1 MKHKIIIS
9 TALILSMTSLTG
21 CFFFPAEEELLEPP
35 TVAVEDIAYS
45 TYTAKQKTIEDKT
58 VATGYVYCKSQFDAS
73 FPESGGSLK
82 TIYVTAGQ
90 HVEEGDLLAELDV
103 GNLDYLYKQQQL
115 IVQKAQI
122 AYNSSGSADAR
133 LTLEMEQ
140 NTLTEY
146 ERQLG
151 NSRIYAGMTGEVCF
165 VQDMDPGTTVTAY
178 KTIIKIVDPS
188 QLCIQYT
195 SSNMKSFPLG
205 EEVTITVDGE
215 DYSGY
220 VSKTPTDV
228 TEGLY
233 DDFPAVMKDTSSI
246 YCEFTDGTPSFLTV
260 GQTADIT
267 AVFARHENAVVI
279 SKTLVKTDGDRTY
292 VTILDENDT
301 KKEVDVTVGITNATE
316 AEILTGLNAG
326 DRVVVR

>member
-1 MKHKIIIS
+1 MKRN
-9 TALILSMTSLTG
+9 LILSAAMVLSTASLTG

-58 VATGYVYCKSQFDAS
+58 IATGYVFCKSQYNAS

-90 HVEEGDLLAELDV
+90 HVEAGDLLAELDV
-103 GNLDYLYKQQQL
+103 GDLDYLYKQQQL
-115 IVQKAQI
+115 IVQKAQL
-122 AYNSSGSADAR
+122 AYNASGTADAR

-140 NTLTEY
+140 NTLNEY
-146 ERQLG
+146 ERRLG
-151 NSRIYAGMTGEVCF
+151 NSRIYAEMAGEVCF

-178 KTIIKIVDPS
+178 KTIIKIVDPM
-188 QLCIQYT
+188 QLCIQYN
-195 SSNMKSFPLG
+195 SSNPKSFPLG
-205 EEVTITVDGE
+205 ENVTITVDGE
-215 DYSGY
+215 DYPGY
-220 VSKTPTDV
+220 VSKTPNDV
-228 TEGLY
+228 VEGLY
-233 DDFPAVMKDTSSI
+233 DDFPAVMKDASSI
-246 YCEFTDGTPSFLTV
+246 YCEFTDGTPSYLTV

-279 SKTLVKTDGDRTY
+279 SKTLVKTDGSRTY
-292 VTILDENDT
+292 VTILDENDN

>member
-1 MKHKIIIS
+1 MKHKIIMS
-9 TALILSMTSLTG
+9 AALIISMTGMTG

-35 TVAVEDIAYS
+35 TVAIEDIAYS

-58 VATGYVYCKSQFDAS
+58 VATGYVFCKSQYNAS
-73 FPESGGSLK
+73 FPESGGTLK

-103 GNLDYLYKQQQL
+103 GDLDYLYKQQLL

-122 AYNSSGSADAR
+122 AYNSSGTADAR

-146 ERQLG
+146 ERQLN

-165 VQDMDPGTTVTAY
+165 VQDMDPGTTVSAY
-178 KTIIKIVDPS
+178 KTLIKIVDPS
-188 QLCIQYT
+188 QLCIQYS

-215 DYSGY
+215 DYSGC
-220 VSKTPTDV
+220 VSKTPTGV
-228 TEGLY
+228 KEGLY

>member
-1 MKHKIIIS
+1 MKHKIIMS
-9 TALILSMTSLTG
+9 AALIISMTGMTG

-35 TVAVEDIAYS
+35 TVAIEDIAYS

-58 VATGYVYCKSQFDAS
+58 VATGYVFCKSQYNAS
-73 FPESGGSLK
+73 FPESGGTLK

-103 GNLDYLYKQQQL
+103 GELDYLYKQQLL

-122 AYNSSGSADAR
+122 AYNSSGTADAR

-146 ERQLG
+146 ERQLN

-188 QLCIQYT
+188 QLCIQYS

-215 DYSGY
+215 DYSGC

-228 TEGLY
+228 KEGLY
-233 DDFPAVMKDTSSI
+233 DAFPAVMKDTSSI

>member
-1 MKHKIIIS
+1 
-9 TALILSMTSLTG
+9 MTGMTG

-35 TVAVEDIAYS
+35 TVAIEDIANS

-58 VATGYVYCKSQFDAS
+58 VATGYVFCKSQYNAS
-73 FPESGGSLK
+73 FPESGGTLK

-103 GNLDYLYKQQQL
+103 GDLDYLYKQQLL

-122 AYNSSGSADAR
+122 AYNSSGTADAL

-146 ERQLG
+146 ERQLN

-188 QLCIQYT
+188 QLCIQYS

-228 TEGLY
+228 KEGLY

>member
-1 MKHKIIIS
+1 MKHKIILS
-9 TALILSMTSLTG
+9 TAILLSAASLTG

-58 VATGYVYCKSQFDAS
+58 VATGYVFCKSQYNAG
-73 FPESGGSLK
+73 FPESGGTLK
-82 TIYVTAGQ
+82 TIYVTPGQ
-90 HVEEGDLLAELDV
+90 HVEQGDLLAELDV
-103 GNLDYLYKQQQL
+103 GDLDYLYRQQQL

-140 NTLTEY
+140 NTLAEY
-146 ERQLG
+146 ERQLT

-178 KTIIKIVDPS
+178 KTIIKIVDPT

-195 SSNMKSFPLG
+195 SASLKSFPLG
-205 EEVTITVDGE
+205 EDVTITVDGE
-215 DYSGY
+215 DYPGY
-220 VSKTPTDV
+220 VSKTPTDT

-279 SKTLVKTDGDRTY
+279 SKTLVKTDGDRSY
-292 VTILDENDT
+292 VTILDENDN

-316 AEILTGLNAG
+316 AEILTGLSAG

>member
-1 MKHKIIIS
+1 MKHKIIMS
-9 TALILSMTSLTG
+9 AALIISMTGMTG
-21 CFFFPAEEELLEPP
+21 CFFFPAEEELLKPP
-35 TVAVEDIAYS
+35 TVAIEDIAYS

-58 VATGYVYCKSQFDAS
+58 VATGYVFCKSQYNAS
-73 FPESGGSLK
+73 FPESGGTLK

-90 HVEEGDLLAELDV
+90 HVEEGGLLAELDV
-103 GNLDYLYKQQQL
+103 GDLDYLYKQQLL

-122 AYNSSGSADAR
+122 AYNSSGTADAR

-146 ERQLG
+146 ERQLN

-188 QLCIQYT
+188 QLCIQYS

-228 TEGLY
+228 KEGLY

>member
-1 MKHKIIIS
+1 MKHKIIMS
-9 TALILSMTSLTG
+9 AALIISMTGMPG
-21 CFFFPAEEELLEPP
+21 CFFSPAEEELLEPP
-35 TVAVEDIAYS
+35 TVAIEDIAYS

-58 VATGYVYCKSQFDAS
+58 VATGYVFCKSQYNAS
-73 FPESGGSLK
+73 FPESGGTLK

-103 GNLDYLYKQQQL
+103 GDLDYLYKQQLL

-122 AYNSSGSADAR
+122 AYNSSGTADAR

-146 ERQLG
+146 ERQLN

-188 QLCIQYT
+188 QLCIQYS

-228 TEGLY
+228 KEGLY

>member
-1 MKHKIIIS
+1 MNHKP
-9 TALILSMTSLTG
+9 ILSAAILLTISSLTG

-45 TYTAKQKTIEDKT
+45 TYTAKSKTIEDKT
-58 VATGYVYCKSQFDAS
+58 TATGYVFCKSQSDES
-73 FPESGGSLK
+73 FPESGGSIK
-82 TIYVTAGQ
+82 KIYVTAGQ
-90 HVEEGDLLAELDV
+90 HVEEGDLLAELDT
-103 GNLDYLYKQQQL
+103 GDLKYLYKQQQL
-115 IVQKAQI
+115 IVEKAQLT
-122 AYNSSGSADAR
+122 YGSTGSANDR

-146 ERQLG
+146 ERQLN

-165 VQDMDPGTTVTAY
+165 VQDMNPGSTVTAY
-178 KTIIKIVDPS
+178 KTIIRIVDPS

-195 SSNMKSFPLG
+195 SANMKSFPLG
-205 EEVTITVDGE
+205 AEVTITVDGE

-220 VSKTPTDV
+220 VSKTPNDV

-233 DDFPAVMKDTSSI
+233 DDFPAVMKDTASI
-246 YCEFTDGTPSFLTV
+246 YCEFTNGTPSFLTV

-279 SKTLVKTDGDRTY
+279 SKTLVKTDGDRSY
-292 VTILDENDT
+292 VTILDENDN

-316 AEILTGLNAG
+316 AEILTGLSAG

>member
-1 MKHKIIIS
+1 MKHKIIMS
-9 TALILSMTSLTG
+9 AALIISMTGMTG
-21 CFFFPAEEELLEPP
+21 CFFFPAEEELLEPA
-35 TVAVEDIAYS
+35 VAIEDIAYS

-58 VATGYVYCKSQFDAS
+58 VATGYVFCKSQYNAS
-73 FPESGGSLK
+73 FPESGGTLK

-103 GNLDYLYKQQQL
+103 GDLDYLYKQQLL

-122 AYNSSGSADAR
+122 AYNSSGTADAR

-146 ERQLG
+146 ERQLN

-188 QLCIQYT
+188 QLCIQYS

-215 DYSGY
+215 DYSGC

-228 TEGLY
+228 KEGLY

>member
-1 MKHKIIIS
+1 MKHKIIMS
-9 TALILSMTSLTG
+9 AALIISMTGMTG

-35 TVAVEDIAYS
+35 TVAIEDIAYS

-58 VATGYVYCKSQFDAS
+58 VATGYVFCKSQYNAS
-73 FPESGGSLK
+73 FPESGGTLK

-103 GNLDYLYKQQQL
+103 GDLDYLYKQQLL

-122 AYNSSGSADAR
+122 AYNSSGTAEAR

-146 ERQLG
+146 ERQLN

-178 KTIIKIVDPS
+178 KTIIKIVDAS
-188 QLCIQYT
+188 QLCIQYS

-215 DYSGY
+215 DYSGC

-228 TEGLY
+228 KEGLY

>member
-1 MKHKIIIS
+1 MKHKIIMS
-9 TALILSMTSLTG
+9 AALIISMTGMTG

-35 TVAVEDIAYS
+35 TVAIEDIAYS

-58 VATGYVYCKSQFDAS
+58 VATGYVFCKSQYNAS
-73 FPESGGSLK
+73 FPESGGTLK

-103 GNLDYLYKQQQL
+103 GELDYLYKQQLL

-122 AYNSSGSADAR
+122 AYNSSGTADAR

-146 ERQLG
+146 ERQL
-151 NSRIYAGMTGEVCF
+151 NNF

-188 QLCIQYT
+188 QLCIQYS

-215 DYSGY
+215 DYSGC

-228 TEGLY
+228 KEGLY

>member
-1 MKHKIIIS
+1 MKHKIIMS
-9 TALILSMTSLTG
+9 AALIISMTGMTG

-35 TVAVEDIAYS
+35 TVAIEDIAYS

-58 VATGYVYCKSQFDAS
+58 VATGYVFCKSQYNAS
-73 FPESGGSLK
+73 FPESGGTLK

-103 GNLDYLYKQQQL
+103 GELDYLYKQQLL

-122 AYNSSGSADAR
+122 AYNSSGTADAR

-146 ERQLG
+146 ERQLN

-178 KTIIKIVDPS
+178 KTIIKIVYPS
-188 QLCIQYT
+188 QLCIQYS

-228 TEGLY
+228 KEGLY

>member
-1 MKHKIIIS
+1 MKHKIIMS
-9 TALILSMTSLTG
+9 AALILSMTGMTG

-35 TVAVEDIAYS
+35 TVAIEDIAYS

-58 VATGYVYCKSQFDAS
+58 VATGYVFCKSQYDAS
-73 FPESGGSLK
+73 FPESGGTLK

-103 GNLDYLYKQQQL
+103 GDLDYLYKQQQL

-122 AYNSSGSADAR
+122 AYNSSGTADAR

-146 ERQLG
+146 ERQLN

-188 QLCIQYT
+188 QLCIQYS

-228 TEGLY
+228 KEGLY

>member
-1 MKHKIIIS
+1 MKHKIIMS
-9 TALILSMTSLTG
+9 AALIISMTSMTG

-35 TVAVEDIAYS
+35 TVAIEDIAYS

-58 VATGYVYCKSQFDAS
+58 VATGYVFCKSQYNAS
-73 FPESGGSLK
+73 FPESGGTLK

-103 GNLDYLYKQQQL
+103 GDLDYLYKQQLL

-122 AYNSSGSADAR
+122 AYNSSVTADAR

-146 ERQLG
+146 ERQLN

-188 QLCIQYT
+188 QLCIQYS

-215 DYSGY
+215 DYSGC

-228 TEGLY
+228 KEGLY

>member
-1 MKHKIIIS
+1 MKHKIIMS
-9 TALILSMTSLTG
+9 TALILSMTGMTG

-35 TVAVEDIAYS
+35 TVAIEDIAYS

-58 VATGYVYCKSQFDAS
+58 VATGYVFCKSQYDAS
-73 FPESGGSLK
+73 FPESGGTLK

-103 GNLDYLYKQQQL
+103 GDLDYLYKQQQL

-122 AYNSSGSADAR
+122 AYNSSGTADAR

-146 ERQLG
+146 ERQLN

-188 QLCIQYT
+188 QLCIQYS

-215 DYSGY
+215 DYSGC

-228 TEGLY
+228 KEGLY
-233 DDFPAVMKDTSSI
+233 DDFPAVMKDTSAI

-267 AVFARHENAVVI
+267 AVFARHDNAVVI

>member
-1 MKHKIIIS
+1 MKHKIIMS
-9 TALILSMTSLTG
+9 AALIISMTGMTG

-35 TVAVEDIAYS
+35 TVAIEDIAYS

-58 VATGYVYCKSQFDAS
+58 VATGYVFCKSQYNAS
-73 FPESGGSLK
+73 FPESGGTLK

-103 GNLDYLYKQQQL
+103 GDLDYLYKQQLL

-122 AYNSSGSADAR
+122 AYNSSGTADAR

-140 NTLTEY
+140 NTLTD
-146 ERQLG
+146 ERQLN

-188 QLCIQYT
+188 QLCIQYS

-215 DYSGY
+215 DYSGC

-228 TEGLY
+228 KEGLY

>member
-1 MKHKIIIS
+1 MKHKIIMS
-9 TALILSMTSLTG
+9 AALIISMTGMTG

-35 TVAVEDIAYS
+35 TVAIEDIAYS

-58 VATGYVYCKSQFDAS
+58 VATGYIFCKSQYNAS
-73 FPESGGSLK
+73 FPESGGTLK
-82 TIYVTAGQ
+82 TIYVPAGQ

-103 GNLDYLYKQQQL
+103 GDLDYLYKQQLL
-115 IVQKAQI
+115 IVQKALI
-122 AYNSSGSADAR
+122 AFNSSGTADAR

-146 ERQLG
+146 ERQLN

-188 QLCIQYT
+188 QLCIQYS

-228 TEGLY
+228 KEGLY

-326 DRVVVR
+326 GRVVVR

>member
-1 MKHKIIIS
+1 MKHKIIMS
-9 TALILSMTSLTG
+9 AALIISMTGMTG

-35 TVAVEDIAYS
+35 TVAIED
-45 TYTAKQKTIEDKT
+45 TAKQKTIEDKT
-58 VATGYVYCKSQFDAS
+58 VATGYVFCKSQYNAS
-73 FPESGGSLK
+73 FPESGGTLK

-103 GNLDYLYKQQQL
+103 GDLDYLYKQQLL

-122 AYNSSGSADAR
+122 AYNSSGTADAR

-146 ERQLG
+146 ERQLN

-188 QLCIQYT
+188 QLCIQYS

-228 TEGLY
+228 KEGLY

>member
-1 MKHKIIIS
+1 MKHKKILS
-9 TALILSMTSLTG
+9 AALLLSMTGMTG

-45 TYTAKQKTIEDKT
+45 TYTAKLKTIEDKT
-58 VATGYVYCKSQFDAS
+58 TATGYVFCKSQYNAG
-73 FPESGGSLK
+73 FPESGGSIK
-82 TIYVTAGQ
+82 KIYVTAGQ
-90 HVEEGDLLAELDV
+90 HVEQGDLLAELDT
-103 GNLDYLYKQQQL
+103 GDLDYLYKQQQL
-115 IVQKAQI
+115 IVQKAQLV
-122 AYNSSGSADAR
+122 YNSTGSANDR

-140 NTLTEY
+140 NTLAEY

-151 NSRIYAGMTGEVCF
+151 NARIYAGMTGEVCF
-165 VQDMDPGTTVTAY
+165 VQDMNPGAQVTAY
-178 KTIIKIVDPS
+178 KTIIKIVDPT

-195 SSNMKSFPLG
+195 SANMKSFPLG
-205 EEVTITVDGE
+205 EDVTITVDGE
-215 DYSGY
+215 DYPGY
-220 VSKTPTDV
+220 VSKTPTDAV
-228 TEGLY
+228 EGLY
-233 DDFPAVMKDTSSI
+233 DDFPAVMSDTASI

-267 AVFARHENAVVI
+267 AVFATHENAVVI

-292 VTILDENDT
+292 VTILDENDN

>member
-1 MKHKIIIS
+1 MKHKIIMS
-9 TALILSMTSLTG
+9 TALILSMTGMTG

-35 TVAVEDIAYS
+35 TVAIEEIAYS

-58 VATGYVYCKSQFDAS
+58 VATGYVFCKSQYDAS
-73 FPESGGSLK
+73 FPESGGTLK

-103 GNLDYLYKQQQL
+103 GDLDYLYKQQQL

-122 AYNSSGSADAR
+122 AYNSSGTADAR

-146 ERQLG
+146 ERQLN

-188 QLCIQYT
+188 QLCIQYS

-228 TEGLY
+228 KEGLY
-233 DDFPAVMKDTSSI
+233 DDFPAVMKDASSI

-267 AVFARHENAVVI
+267 AVFARHDNAVVI

>member
-1 MKHKIIIS
+1 MKHKIIMS
-9 TALILSMTSLTG
+9 AALIISMTGMTG

-35 TVAVEDIAYS
+35 TVAIEDIAYS

-58 VATGYVYCKSQFDAS
+58 VATGYVFCKSQYNAS
-73 FPESGGSLK
+73 FPESGGTLK

-103 GNLDYLYKQQQL
+103 GELDYLYKQQLL

-122 AYNSSGSADAR
+122 AYNSSGTADAR

-146 ERQLG
+146 ERQLN

-188 QLCIQYT
+188 QLCIQYS

-228 TEGLY
+228 KEGLY

-246 YCEFTDGTPSFLTV
+246 YCEFTDGTPSVLTV

>member
-1 MKHKIIIS
+1 MKHKIIMS
-9 TALILSMTSLTG
+9 AALIISMTGMTG

-35 TVAVEDIAYS
+35 TVAIEDIAYS

-58 VATGYVYCKSQFDAS
+58 VATGYVFCKSQYNAS
-73 FPESGGSLK
+73 FPESGGTLK

-103 GNLDYLYKQQQL
+103 GDLDYLYKQQLL

-122 AYNSSGSADAR
+122 AYNSSGTADAR

-146 ERQLG
+146 ERQLN

-188 QLCIQYT
+188 QLCIQYS

-215 DYSGY
+215 DYSGC

-228 TEGLY
+228 KEGLY

-301 KKEVDVTVGITNATE
+301 KKEVDETEGKTNATE

>member
-1 MKHKIIIS
+1 MKHKIIMS
-9 TALILSMTSLTG
+9 TALILSMTGMTG

-35 TVAVEDIAYS
+35 TVAIEDIAYS

-58 VATGYVYCKSQFDAS
+58 VATGYVFCKSQYDAS
-73 FPESGGSLK
+73 FPESGGTLK

-103 GNLDYLYKQQQL
+103 GDLDYLYKQQQL

-122 AYNSSGSADAR
+122 AYNSSGTADAR

-146 ERQLG
+146 ERQLN
-151 NSRIYAGMTGEVCF
+151 NSHIYAGMTGEVCF

-188 QLCIQYT
+188 QLCIQYS

-228 TEGLY
+228 KEGLY

-267 AVFARHENAVVI
+267 AVFERHENAVVI

>member
-1 MKHKIIIS
+1 MKHKIIMS
-9 TALILSMTSLTG
+9 TALILSMTGMTG

-35 TVAVEDIAYS
+35 TVAIEDIAYS

-58 VATGYVYCKSQFDAS
+58 VATGYVFCKSQYDAS
-73 FPESGGSLK
+73 FPESGGTLK

-103 GNLDYLYKQQQL
+103 GDLDYLYKQQQL
-115 IVQKAQI
+115 VVQKAQI
-122 AYNSSGSADAR
+122 AYNSSGTADAR

-146 ERQLG
+146 ERQLN

-188 QLCIQYT
+188 QLCIQYS

-228 TEGLY
+228 KEGLY

-267 AVFARHENAVVI
+267 AVFARHDNAVVI

-316 AEILTGLNAG
+316 AEILTGLIAG

>member
-1 MKHKIIIS
+1 MKHKIIMS
-9 TALILSMTSLTG
+9 TALILSMTGMTG

-35 TVAVEDIAYS
+35 TVAIEEIAYS

-58 VATGYVYCKSQFDAS
+58 VATGYVFCKSQYNAS
-73 FPESGGSLK
+73 FPESGGTLK

-103 GNLDYLYKQQQL
+103 GDLDYLYKQQLL

-122 AYNSSGSADAR
+122 AYNSSGTAEAR

-146 ERQLG
+146 ERQLN

-188 QLCIQYT
+188 QLCIQYS

-215 DYSGY
+215 DYSGC

-228 TEGLY
+228 KEGLY

-267 AVFARHENAVVI
+267 AVFARHDNAVVI

>member
-1 MKHKIIIS
+1 MKHKIIMS
-9 TALILSMTSLTG
+9 AALIISMTGMTG

-35 TVAVEDIAYS
+35 TVAIEDIAYS

-58 VATGYVYCKSQFDAS
+58 VATGYVFCKSQYNAS
-73 FPESGGSLK
+73 FPESGGTLK

-103 GNLDYLYKQQQL
+103 GGLDYLYKQQLL

-122 AYNSSGSADAR
+122 AYNSSGTADAR

-146 ERQLG
+146 ERQLN

-188 QLCIQYT
+188 QLCIQYS

-215 DYSGY
+215 DYSGC

-228 TEGLY
+228 KEGLY

>member
-1 MKHKIIIS
+1 MKQKIIMS
-9 TALILSMTSLTG
+9 AALIISMTGMTG

-35 TVAVEDIAYS
+35 TVAIEDIAYS

-58 VATGYVYCKSQFDAS
+58 VATGYVFCKSQYNAS
-73 FPESGGSLK
+73 FPESGGTLK

-103 GNLDYLYKQQQL
+103 GELDYLYKQQLL

-122 AYNSSGSADAR
+122 AYNSSGTADAR

-146 ERQLG
+146 ERQLN

-188 QLCIQYT
+188 QLCIQYS

-228 TEGLY
+228 KEGLY

>member
-1 MKHKIIIS
+1 MKHKIIMS
-9 TALILSMTSLTG
+9 AALIISMTGMTG

-35 TVAVEDIAYS
+35 TVAIEDIAYS

-58 VATGYVYCKSQFDAS
+58 VATGYVFCKSQYNAS
-73 FPESGGSLK
+73 FPESGGTLK

-103 GNLDYLYKQQQL
+103 GELDYLYKQQLL

-122 AYNSSGSADAR
+122 AYNSSGTADAR

-146 ERQLG
+146 ERQLN

-188 QLCIQYT
+188 QLCIQYS

-228 TEGLY
+228 KEELY

>member
-1 MKHKIIIS
+1 MKHKLICS
-9 TALILSMTSLTG
+9 LAVILSSASLTG

-58 VATGYVYCKSQFDAS
+58 VATGYVFCKSQYDAS
-73 FPESGGSLK
+73 FPESGGTLK

-103 GNLDYLYKQQQL
+103 GDLDYLYRQQQL

-140 NTLTEY
+140 NTLAEY

-188 QLCIQYT
+188 QLCIQY
-195 SSNMKSFPLG
+195 SSSSLKSFPLG
-205 EEVTITVDGE
+205 EDVTITVDGE
-215 DYSGY
+215 DYPGY

-267 AVFARHENAVVI
+267 AVFAQHENAVVI

-292 VTILDENDT
+292 VTILDENDN

-316 AEILTGLNAG
+316 AEILTGLSAG

>member
-1 MKHKIIIS
+1 MKHKIIMS
-9 TALILSMTSLTG
+9 AALIISMTGMTG
-21 CFFFPAEEELLEPP
+21 CFFFPAEEGLLEPP
-35 TVAVEDIAYS
+35 TVAIEDIAYS

-58 VATGYVYCKSQFDAS
+58 VATGYVFCKSQYNAS
-73 FPESGGSLK
+73 FPESGGTLK

-103 GNLDYLYKQQQL
+103 GELDYLYKQQLL

-122 AYNSSGSADAR
+122 AYNSSGTADAR

-146 ERQLG
+146 ERQLN

-188 QLCIQYT
+188 QLCIQYS

-215 DYSGY
+215 DYSGC

-228 TEGLY
+228 KEGLY